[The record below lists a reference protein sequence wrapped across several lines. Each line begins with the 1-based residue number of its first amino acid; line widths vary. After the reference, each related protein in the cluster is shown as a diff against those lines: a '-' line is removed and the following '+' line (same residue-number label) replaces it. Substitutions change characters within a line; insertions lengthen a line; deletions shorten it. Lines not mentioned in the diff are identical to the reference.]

1 MCFEKANDEKNA
13 TIAKGNLAEDEGRR
27 CEARGNQQES
37 RQHFEAAIGHFL
49 SVNFLRE
56 AVNIYTRLGSFHE
69 AAGWS
74 LLPMAYF
81 LC

>member
-27 CEARGNQQES
+27 SEALGDQEES
-37 RQHFEAAIGHFL
+37 RQHFEAAIEYFL
-49 SVNFLRE
+49 RVNFLRE
-56 AVNIYTRLGSFHE
+56 AVNIYARLGRYHE

-74 LLPMAYF
+74 LPLMAYF

>member
-27 CEARGNQQES
+27 CEAQGNQEGS
-37 RQHFEAAIGHFL
+37 RQHFEVAIEHFL
-49 SVNFLRE
+49 RVDFLRE
-56 AVNIYTRLGSFHE
+56 AVNIYARLARFQE

-74 LLPMAYF
+74 LLLMPYIV
-81 LC
+81 C

>member
-1 MCFEKANDEKNA
+1 MCYEKANDEKNA
-13 TIAKGNLAEDEGRR
+13 TIAKGCLAEDEGRR
-27 CEARGNQQES
+27 SEATGNQEES
-37 RQHFEAAIGHFL
+37 RQHFEAAIEHFL

-56 AVNIYTRLGSFHE
+56 AVNIYARLGRFHQ

-74 LLPMAYF
+74 LLLMAYS